1 MRALISDSI
10 ADRRF
15 IVTLLAVTAALALL
29 MPPIPRA
36 IPKSYFAYLISWVI
50 SSPRA
55 SEI

>member
-29 MPPIPRA
+29 KIGLTSCLLRQ
-36 IPKSYFAYLISWVI
+36 
-50 SSPRA
+50 A
-55 SEI
+55 SAPLK